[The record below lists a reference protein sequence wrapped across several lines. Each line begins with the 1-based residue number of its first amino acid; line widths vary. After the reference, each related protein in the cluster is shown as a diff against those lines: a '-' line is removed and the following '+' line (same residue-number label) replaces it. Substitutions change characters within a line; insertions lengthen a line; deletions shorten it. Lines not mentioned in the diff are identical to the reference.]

1 MGFLT
6 KLRAKK
12 QEVLV
17 ARAVP
22 ATETE
27 IQEWLIT
34 HIAAV
39 AKVSSEQVELDRPF
53 AEFGMDSMQMFQ
65 LSGDLQKFLGYQVSE
80 IIAWDYPTVAKLS
93 GHLGSGAEAPA
104 ASKLMS
110 ADELANL
117 QYTPQTEPQR

>member
-6 KLRAKK
+6 KLRVKK

-27 IQEWLIT
+27 IQEWLTT
-34 HIAAV
+34 HIAVV
-39 AKVSSEQVELDRPF
+39 AKIGPEQVEMDRPF

-65 LSGDLQKFLGYQVSE
+65 LSGDLQKFLGYPVSE

-93 GHLGSGAEAPA
+93 AHLGSGAEAPA
-104 ASKLMS
+104 ATSLMS
-110 ADELANL
+110 EDELANL

>member
-1 MGFLT
+1 VGFLT
-6 KLRAKK
+6 KLRGKK

-17 ARAVP
+17 QRAEP
-22 ATETE
+22 ATESQ

-39 AKVSSEQVELDRPF
+39 AKLTPEQIEVDRPF

-65 LSGDLQKFLGYQVSE
+65 LSGELQKFLGYQISE
-80 IIAWDYPTVAKLS
+80 IIAWDYPTIAKLS
-93 GHLGSGAEAPA
+93 AHLASGAEAPA
-104 ASKLMS
+104 DANLMS
-110 ADELANL
+110 EDELANL